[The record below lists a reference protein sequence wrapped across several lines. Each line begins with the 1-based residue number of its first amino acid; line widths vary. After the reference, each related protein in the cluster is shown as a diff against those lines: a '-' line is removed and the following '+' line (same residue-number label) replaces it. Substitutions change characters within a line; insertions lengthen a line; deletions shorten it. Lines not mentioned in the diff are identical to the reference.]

1 MNCTKEKYLCLKTQ
15 KFLPKKKIR
24 KGLID
29 NIASIKC
36 FSKNIKN
43 KILEFDQLTWLNS
56 LLRKHDV
63 IGMNYSIEV
72 RPSFLD
78 NELVN
83 FINNE
88 VHPNFKF
95 NESKN
100 KILLKDI
107 LLKKL
112 KINYHN
118 RKKLGT
124 KSIINH
130 IFNNKNRFK
139 KFRKDILNSNFLKK
153 ILNMKT
159 LKNKKFFVIENYIF
173 LWRLFILSKMFN
185 DKQKI
190 IK

>member
-1 MNCTKEKYLCLKTQ
+1 
-15 KFLPKKKIR
+15 
-24 KGLID
+24 
-29 NIASIKC
+29 
-36 FSKNIKN
+36 
-43 KILEFDQLTWLNS
+43 
-56 LLRKHDV
+56 
-63 IGMNYSIEV
+63 MNYSIEV

-118 RKKLGT
+118 
-124 KSIINH
+124 
-130 IFNNKNRFK
+130 
-139 KFRKDILNSNFLKK
+139 KK
-153 ILNMKT
+153 IRHKEHN
-159 LKNKKFFVIENYIF
+159 
-173 LWRLFILSKMFN
+173 
-185 DKQKI
+185 
-190 IK
+190 

>member
-1 MNCTKEKYLCLKTQ
+1 
-15 KFLPKKKIR
+15 
-24 KGLID
+24 
-29 NIASIKC
+29 
-36 FSKNIKN
+36 
-43 KILEFDQLTWLNS
+43 
-56 LLRKHDV
+56 
-63 IGMNYSIEV
+63 MNYSIEV